1 MTQTVPAMTGPPG
14 VPEHPPGVPEHPSGV
29 PEHPPERDSGP
40 PEPALGT
47 WDQVAEFI
55 GSAYRVER
63 ELPGQGLV
71 FWVTLA
77 SGARQFILARSF
89 PARGGV
95 EHVTLRAVLGHVRQV
110 DLTAAARWAS
120 PLLGG
125 VTCDDDLVS
134 LRDSRCLSTLTASHL
149 RSVIGQMA
157 EVLDGYV
164 TTVAARRSRSHG
176 RGRRA
181 RKSSGSDRSDGA
193 RP

>member
-1 MTQTVPAMTGPPG
+1 MIQAVPAMAGPPDA
-14 VPEHPPGVPEHPSGV
+14 PEHTPEGDSG
-29 PEHPPERDSGP
+29 PPERDSGP
-40 PEPALGT
+40 PEPALAD
-47 WDQVAEFI
+47 WEQVAEFI

-157 EVLDGYV
+157 EMLDGYL
-164 TTVAARRSRSHG
+164 TTAGAGRDRTHRR
-176 RGRRA
+176 RGRR
-181 RKSSGSDRSDGA
+181 GSRRA
-193 RP
+193 